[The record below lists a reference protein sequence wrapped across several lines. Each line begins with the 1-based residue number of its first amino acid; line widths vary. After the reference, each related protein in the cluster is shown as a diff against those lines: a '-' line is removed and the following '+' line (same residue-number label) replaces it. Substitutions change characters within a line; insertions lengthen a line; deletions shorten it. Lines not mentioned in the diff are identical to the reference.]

1 MFEQIIA
8 YLEEQGVNFRTLEHA
23 PTLTSEDSAR
33 ERGEDI
39 SIGGKALLL
48 KVGKTFHLFV
58 ISAAFQ
64 VDSNAIKKYFG
75 EKKLRFAS
83 RDELMDMTGLVPG
96 SVPPFGR
103 PFVDVDL
110 YVDSSI
116 TQNDRI
122 AFNAGSLTNSVIM
135 SVEDYLKLSQA
146 QTFTFSK
153 EKK

>member
-8 YLEEQGVNFRTLEHA
+8 FLQEKGIDFRTLEHA

-48 KVGKTFHLFV
+48 KVDKTFHLFV
-58 ISAAFQ
+58 LSAAFKL
-64 VDSNAIKKYFG
+64 DSNAIKKYFKA
-75 EKKLRFAS
+75 KKLRFAT
-83 RDELMDMTGLVPG
+83 REELMEMTGLVPG

-103 PFVDVDL
+103 PFVDFDL
-110 YVDSSI
+110 YVDTSI
-116 TQNDRI
+116 IQNERI

-135 SVEDYLKLSQA
+135 SVKDYQQLSQPMV
-146 QTFTFSK
+146 FTFSK
-153 EKK
+153 